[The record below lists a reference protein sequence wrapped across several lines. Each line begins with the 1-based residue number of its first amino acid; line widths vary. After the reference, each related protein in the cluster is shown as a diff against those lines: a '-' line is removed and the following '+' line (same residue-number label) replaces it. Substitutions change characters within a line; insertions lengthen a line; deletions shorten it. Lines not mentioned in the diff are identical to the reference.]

1 MNTEQENRM
10 TESIHDAKDLGAT
23 GQSQMLT
30 QTGGL
35 RKKSKPAYLQS
46 LNESEKQA
54 NFKIIEKMNKKISF
68 LKNPRFKVNKS
79 PIIITDA
86 FKEQIDDMQNLKLSS
101 FRVEPNCLNFVDYQV
116 DSIYEIPLKVT
127 NVHQIS
133 KRIKFVPPLTENFTI
148 KSVKYPSGLSG
159 DIAPGM
165 SLNLVVVF
173 KAPSFADFDDAI
185 TFISEE
191 TSFKIPL
198 RARRKPPQISLIN
211 PMNCMNSWLGD
222 RVDMAFRC
230 INTGGD
236 GGFKFFCE
244 SDEDDSKQ
252 TDKDTIRI
260 GSFSLTPSEFYLFSG
275 NAIDIYVSFYPD
287 REGSLEENMILACD
301 NQTSEFYKLTGY
313 GAMLDLN
320 IVAVDGKEVNF
331 KENPFSTINFENTNP
346 TSESKR
352 VIRVQNDSPILIPF
366 HWSIYKQKNSQKITL
381 ENEETHYRVEPAQGK
396 I

>member
-1 MNTEQENRM
+1 M
-10 TESIHDAKDLGAT
+10 
-23 GQSQMLT
+23 
-30 QTGGL
+30 
-35 RKKSKPAYLQS
+35 
-46 LNESEKQA
+46 
-54 NFKIIEKMNKKISF
+54 
-68 LKNPRFKVNKS
+68 
-79 PIIITDA
+79 
-86 FKEQIDDMQNLKLSS
+86 
-101 FRVEPNCLNFVDYQV
+101 
-116 DSIYEIPLKVT
+116 
-127 NVHQIS
+127 
-133 KRIKFVPPLTENFTI
+133 
-148 KSVKYPSGLSG
+148 
-159 DIAPGM
+159 
-165 SLNLVVVF
+165 NLVVVF
-173 KAPSFADFDDAI
+173 KAPSFADFDDVL

-252 TDKDTIRI
+252 MDKDTIKI

-287 REGSLEENMILACD
+287 REGTLEENMILACD

-366 HWSIYKQKNSQKITL
+366 HWSIYKQKNAQKITL

-396 I
+396 IQAGEYIDFQIIFCPQHAEPYFEFADLIIEDIPLASVRNPPEGLKNFAIENAVRNATVPMPTYVGSNT